1 MDGHPVVAGTVYA
14 EMVVEA
20 IQHLGHPLPI
30 ELNDVLFM
38 TPCVVEPGRSRR
50 LHLVLEPDDT
60 GYRFDFTSRHPL
72 PDGEPKWI
80 HHVSG
85 RVVTEPGPAPAPSVP
100 DPVGALGAPQVHKGP
115 MGLAGRSLCLAGMS
129 SAEHAASAGIVLPD
143 GFRSD
148 LDTMSL
154 HPALLDIAIGYVNM
168 YASPVFRMPLAWRKL
183 RLNRSLPAR
192 LTSHL
197 RSPDGTDA
205 TQDTV
210 TYDAVLVAEDG
221 QVAAVV
227 EELTMK
233 RPSDLDSRLT
243 ALAAGTAAD
252 VVGYQPTKQP
262 GARVPAAMVDD
273 LDGGITA
280 AEGAAA
286 FARLLGRDLA
296 PQVLITPRPLRTIAA
311 RFAASSDLMSGE
323 SGPTPAR
330 DTSHGRP
337 AMMTEYVAPRT
348 ELETELVRHWQE
360 LLGFEPVG
368 VHDNFAELGGH
379 SLLGIRLAGRIRQ
392 SYDIN
397 LSLSALFQAPTVAGL
412 ADVIETTRRSPRG

>member
-1 MDGHPVVAGTVYA
+1 
-14 EMVVEA
+14 
-20 IQHLGHPLPI
+20 
-30 ELNDVLFM
+30 
-38 TPCVVEPGRSRR
+38 
-50 LHLVLEPDDT
+50 
-60 GYRFDFTSRHPL
+60 
-72 PDGEPKWI
+72 
-80 HHVSG
+80 
-85 RVVTEPGPAPAPSVP
+85 
-100 DPVGALGAPQVHKGP
+100 
-115 MGLAGRSLCLAGMS
+115 MGLAGRSLCLAGMN
-129 SAEHAASAGIVLPD
+129 SAEHAASASIVLPD
-143 GFRSD
+143 EFRSD

-243 ALAAGTAAD
+243 ALVAGTAAD
-252 VVGYQPTKQP
+252 VIGYQPVRPP
-262 GARVPAAMVDD
+262 GIRPPAAMVDD
-273 LDGGITA
+273 LKGGITA

-286 FARLLGRDLA
+286 FARIFGRDLA

-311 RFAASSDLMSGE
+311 RFAASTDLITGE
-323 SGPTPAR
+323 PGPTLR

-337 AMMTEYVAPRT
+337 TMMTEYVAPRT
-348 ELETELVRHWQE
+348 ELEAELVRHWQE

-379 SLLGIRLAGRIRQ
+379 SLLGIRLGGRIRQ

-397 LSLSALFQAPTVAGL
+397 LSLAALFEAPTVAGL
-412 ADVIETTRRSPRG
+412 AEVIETARRSPRG